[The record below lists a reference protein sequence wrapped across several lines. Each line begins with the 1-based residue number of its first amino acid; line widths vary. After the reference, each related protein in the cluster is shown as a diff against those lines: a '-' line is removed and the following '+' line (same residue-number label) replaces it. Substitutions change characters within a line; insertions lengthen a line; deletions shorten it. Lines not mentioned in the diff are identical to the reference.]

1 MKVVLH
7 KQIMYVNFFDYT
19 IFLFNQK
26 NTPSKRAKIDW
37 CIQPTEMIFVVP
49 NLYIHNECTF
59 KHVI

>member
-1 MKVVLH
+1 MKMVLH

-19 IFLFNQK
+19 IFLLNK
-26 NTPSKRAKIDW
+26 KTPSKRAKIDW
-37 CIQPTEMIFVVP
+37 CIQPSESIFVVP